1 MLKITGILLIVA
13 GAGGFGSYLGRYLKM
28 HLEQLTEFREIFAQM
43 DAEREY
49 LRLPYAQLLQ
59 KAAKGKTGP
68 ISEMLSEIADAMGEH
83 READAGILWKRALAK
98 RDGQILL
105 KEEEKDLVLALA
117 RSLTLEGSHAQVAK
131 LYAMQLDDAILKAME
146 EKKEKQKLYGAVS
159 ILGGVFLA
167 ILLL

>member
-1 MLKITGILLIVA
+1 MLKIAGILLIVA
-13 GAGGFGSYLGRYLKM
+13 GAGGFGRYLGFYLKM
-28 HLEQLTEFREIFAQM
+28 HLEQLTEFREVFAQM

-49 LRLPYAQLLQ
+49 LRLPYAQLLR
-59 KAAKGKTGP
+59 KAAKGKTSLL
-68 ISEMLSEIADAMGEH
+68 SEMLGEVADAMEEN
-83 READAGILWKRALAK
+83 READAGALWKRAILAK
-98 RDGQILL
+98 DGQVLL
-105 KEEEKDLVLALA
+105 KEEEKDLILALA

-146 EKKEKQKLYGAVS
+146 EKKEKQKLYGTVG